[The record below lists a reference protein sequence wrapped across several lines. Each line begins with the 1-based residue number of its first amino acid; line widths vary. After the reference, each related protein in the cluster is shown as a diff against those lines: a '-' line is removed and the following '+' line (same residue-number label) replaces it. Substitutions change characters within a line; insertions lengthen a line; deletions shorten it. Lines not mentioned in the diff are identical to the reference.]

1 MSALTTHSGCAL
13 CYVRLSRQRV
23 PNRSRRLSPEAH
35 DVVVKPSHGRS
46 VRHGQGGRRVVPGP
60 RRRVPDQKARVN
72 RILRGAQPE
81 PEERLP
87 EHLDAE
93 PHGERDDDP
102 ADERRRR
109 RATLPGSFAR
119 ARARALSSPEPE
131 PVSLSDESPTMASR
145 PSSRRR
151 RSRDVVNPSQ
161 HRATANSNGAD
172 EPHPSTHPST
182 QLPERDAAT
191 QLARLASTQLAQLLA
206 ARFGVFEAAPNP
218 TAYARIITIAHDFCV
233 RTLTQYG
240 AVHHGHLGPPTE
252 LWALQRDHPPAHDVH
267 SHRIATPQSLSWPTY
282 MIPHAMDAKSAMS
295 TSFTT

>member
-1 MSALTTHSGCAL
+1 MDRGDGGLFPGLEGESQQIKSTGKPDPARRPARARRTPART
-13 CYVRLSRQRV
+13 
-23 PNRSRRLSPEAH
+23 SRR
-35 DVVVKPSHGRS
+35 RTT
-46 VRHGQGGRRVVPGP
+46 RRT
-60 RRRVPDQKARVN
+60 RRRSCGRAPTSPSDASRK
-72 RILRGAQPE
+72 LRP
-81 PEERLP
+81 
-87 EHLDAE
+87 
-93 PHGERDDDP
+93 
-102 ADERRRR
+102 
-109 RATLPGSFAR
+109 AR
-119 ARARALSSPEPE
+119 ARARVFAERARVL
-131 PVSLSDESPTMASR
+131 VRRVADDGFA

-252 LWALQRDHPPAHDVH
+252 LWALQRDHPPAHG
-267 SHRIATPQSLSWPTY
+267 ALA
-282 MIPHAMDAKSAMS
+282 PHDHLRRACRGRR
-295 TSFTT
+295 T